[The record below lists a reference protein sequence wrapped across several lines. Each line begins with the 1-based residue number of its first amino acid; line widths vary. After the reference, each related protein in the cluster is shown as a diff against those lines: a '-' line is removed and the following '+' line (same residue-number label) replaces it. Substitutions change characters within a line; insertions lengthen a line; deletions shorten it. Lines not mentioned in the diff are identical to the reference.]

1 MVNVGGIP
9 GRPLGQ
15 RRITN
20 AEAQARWRL
29 RHDRKRCSPDSP
41 PGSGAHMNFLAPE
54 MIVNLVPR
62 ANVDIDE
69 LVASGHRSMALYNK
83 MIGRVER
90 WLDKFADD
98 EKVTIAD
105 LFKAYALLAPVLE
118 SLVVIRAKIG
128 EQRAAEARDVTAQMQ
143 TDLQEG
149 VKREAPKIQE
159 TLELMRRRFDDIIKP
174 KAN

>member
-1 MVNVGGIP
+1 
-9 GRPLGQ
+9 
-15 RRITN
+15 
-20 AEAQARWRL
+20 
-29 RHDRKRCSPDSP
+29 
-41 PGSGAHMNFLAPE
+41 MNFLAPE

-159 TLELMRRRFDDIIKP
+159 TLELMRRRFDDIM
-174 KAN
+174 KARANLSTGRSRS

>member
-1 MVNVGGIP
+1 
-9 GRPLGQ
+9 
-15 RRITN
+15 
-20 AEAQARWRL
+20 
-29 RHDRKRCSPDSP
+29 
-41 PGSGAHMNFLAPE
+41 MNFLAPE

-69 LVASGHRSMALYNK
+69 LVASDHRSMALYNK

>member
-1 MVNVGGIP
+1 
-9 GRPLGQ
+9 
-15 RRITN
+15 
-20 AEAQARWRL
+20 
-29 RHDRKRCSPDSP
+29 
-41 PGSGAHMNFLAPE
+41 MNFLAPE

-159 TLELMRRRFDDIIKP
+159 TLELMRSRFNDIM
-174 KAN
+174 KARAT

>member
-1 MVNVGGIP
+1 MDGAC
-9 GRPLGQ
+9 Q
-15 RRITN
+15 SSY
-20 AEAQARWRL
+20 AL
-29 RHDRKRCSPDSP
+29 RMGALNPEREP

-105 LFKAYALLAPVLE
+105 LFKAYALLAPTLD
-118 SLVVIRAKIG
+118 SLVTLQAKIS

-143 TDLQEG
+143 TNLEASG
-149 VKREAPKIQE
+149 KREAPKIE
-159 TLELMRRRFDDIIKP
+159 ASRAPTPRVSRCLSSNMP
-174 KAN
+174 SS

>member
-9 GRPLGQ
+9 GRPIGQ

-41 PGSGAHMNFLAPE
+41 PGSGAHINFIAPE
-54 MIVNLVPR
+54 MIVNCVPR
-62 ANVDIDE
+62 GNVELDE
-69 LVASGHRSMALYNK
+69 LVDSGHRAMALYNK
-83 MIGRVER
+83 MIARVER
-90 WLDKFADD
+90 WLDKIDD
-98 EKVTIAD
+98 ESVSTAD
-105 LFKAYALLAPVLE
+105 IFKAYHLLAPVLE
-118 SLVVIRAKIG
+118 SLVIVRGKIAD
-128 EQRAAEARDVTAQMQ
+128 QRAEEARDVTAQMQ

-159 TLELMRRRFDDIIKP
+159 TLELMRRRFDDNIKP

>member
-1 MVNVGGIP
+1 
-9 GRPLGQ
+9 
-15 RRITN
+15 
-20 AEAQARWRL
+20 
-29 RHDRKRCSPDSP
+29 
-41 PGSGAHMNFLAPE
+41 
-54 MIVNLVPR
+54 MIVNCVPR
-62 ANVDIDE
+62 ANVDLDE
-69 LVASGHRSMALYNK
+69 LIDSGHRSMALYNK
-83 MIGRVER
+83 MIVRVER
-90 WLDKFADD
+90 WLDQLDD
-98 EKVTIAD
+98 STVTHAEVV
-105 LFKAYALLAPVLE
+105 KAYALLAPVLE